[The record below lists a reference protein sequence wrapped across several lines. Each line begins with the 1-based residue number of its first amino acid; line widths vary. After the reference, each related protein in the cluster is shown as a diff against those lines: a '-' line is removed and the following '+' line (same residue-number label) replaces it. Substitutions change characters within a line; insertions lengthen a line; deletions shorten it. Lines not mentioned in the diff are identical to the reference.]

1 MDGSHAGSFVM
12 SPASSSP
19 AARTLAPSS
28 SGSARAR
35 WRGWRLYL
43 LLAQLAVVILLSS
56 WLAAS
61 IATAYEAS
69 WFPVLLVG
77 VVIVLGFAIIWGV
90 MQMRRQLASHLNVET
105 ALRQAATFQQA
116 LEASSAGGLRA
127 RDQDGRITYVSP
139 AFCRMTGFSSEELLG
154 ARFPDVPYWDPS
166 RAGRNLETFNRL
178 RSNNNQS
185 CSVEVAMRRKN
196 GRPFDALIIESP
208 FIDASGQ
215 HIGWLGAVVDITEQ
229 KRAREQA
236 QQQYERL
243 QATSKLVTM
252 GEMASTMAHELNQP
266 LTAISSYVA
275 GCLNQIE
282 AGQIDT
288 DELKEIQHK
297 IARQTQRAAGII
309 SRVHAFV
316 RRTEPNFSSIDLNSL
331 VREAASLIETN
342 AQRQQVRIVCELEEG
357 LPQVTID
364 TQMIEQIIV
373 NLMRNG
379 IDAMC
384 DTPVENRVLTVATH
398 VHGNHAVLRVSDR
411 GCGISPDIAS
421 HLFDPFFTTKGKGMG
436 MGLNICRTIAELHH
450 GQLTFESNPS
460 GGATFTLALYAHTE

>member
-1 MDGSHAGSFVM
+1 MAASHMGLFIM
-12 SPASSSP
+12 LPASSSS
-19 AARTLAPSS
+19 AAPPLASSS
-28 SGSARAR
+28 SGSVRAR
-35 WRGWRLYL
+35 WSGWRLYL
-43 LLAQLAVVILLSS
+43 LLAQLAVVILLAS
-56 WLAAS
+56 WFAAS
-61 IATAYEAS
+61 IAAAHEAS

-77 VVIVLGFAIIWGV
+77 VVIVLGCAIIWGI

-116 LEASSAGGLRA
+116 LEASTAGGLRA
-127 RDQDGRITYVSP
+127 RDQNGRITYVSP
-139 AFCRMTGFSSEELLG
+139 SFCRMTGFSSEELLG
-154 ARFPDVPYWDPS
+154 ARFPAVPYWNPS
-166 RAGRNLETFNRL
+166 QAGRNLETFNRI
-178 RSNNNQS
+178 RDSDAQS
-185 CSVEVAMRRKN
+185 CSVEVSMRRKN
-196 GRPFDALIIESP
+196 GQTFDALIIESP
-208 FIDASGQ
+208 FIDASGRR
-215 HIGWLGAVVDITEQ
+215 IGWLGAVIDITEQ

-243 QATSKLVTM
+243 QATSRLVTM

-275 GCLNQIE
+275 GCLNQLE
-282 AGQIDT
+282 AGQIDIA
-288 DELKEIQHK
+288 ELKEIQHK

-316 RRTEPNFSSIDLNSL
+316 RRTEPNFSSVDLNSL
-331 VREAASLIETN
+331 VREAACLIETN
-342 AQRQQVRIVCELEEG
+342 AQRQQVRIVCELGEN
-357 LPQVTID
+357 LPRITVD

-384 DTPVENRVLTVATH
+384 DTPPKKRVLTIATH
-398 VHGNHAVLRVSDR
+398 ARGNHVVLRVSDR
-411 GCGISPDIAS
+411 GCGISPDVAA

-450 GQLTFESNPS
+450 GQLTFESNPF